1 MMKRTITPLAA
12 GCLALSLVLT
22 ACGGSGTNTQQQET
36 AEAPQA
42 AEAATEVTTEAAE
55 PAAPAAAEDAKPI
68 DPEVLLG
75 GWQDVDSPVIPAEVQ
90 AAFDKAMEG
99 FTGSSYIPVA
109 YLGRQVVSGTNYM
122 LFCRQ
127 KMVVPDPVE
136 TYAFVTIYEDLQG
149 NATITDVI
157 GTGAETWISDL
168 AGGWQAA
175 DSPEVTDAM
184 EDMFDRAID
193 PVLGLDCDPEAL
205 LATQVVSGTNYCFL
219 CEVEPVTSDD
229 VEYYALVSIYEDLQ
243 GNVSLLDI
251 RELRAA
257 E

>member
-1 MMKRTITPLAA
+1 MKRTITPLAA

-42 AEAATEVTTEAAE
+42 AEAATEVTTEAAAE

-127 KMVVPDPVE
+127 KMVVPDAVE
-136 TYAFVTIYEDLQG
+136 TYAFVTVYKDLQG

-184 EDMFDRAID
+184 EDMVDRAID
-193 PVLGLDCDPEAL
+193 PVLGIDCDPEAL

-251 RELRAA
+251 RDLRVM